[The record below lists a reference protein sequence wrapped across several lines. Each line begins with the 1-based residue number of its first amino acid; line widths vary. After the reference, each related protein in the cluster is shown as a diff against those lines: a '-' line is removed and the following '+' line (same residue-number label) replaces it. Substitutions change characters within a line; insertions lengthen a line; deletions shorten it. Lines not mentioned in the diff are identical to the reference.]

1 MPAGTI
7 KILCGPLARNL
18 KILCDYARMLAA
30 PFLTPHLNPGLS
42 VAAAPVLSWL
52 VARGAIMAPGWAL
65 CSRDTGQSLPAFK
78 AGQGG
83 CVMASYPRPVLR
95 TYRA

>member
-1 MPAGTI
+1 MTRSRTQQP
-7 KILCGPLARNL
+7 RNL

-42 VAAAPVLSWL
+42 VDAAPVLSWL

-65 CSRDTGQSLPAFK
+65 CSRDTGQSLPAFTGEARSK
-78 AGQGG
+78 
-83 CVMASYPRPVLR
+83 
-95 TYRA
+95 